1 MSDLTRKEGF
11 YHDFKIFIEAVNDE
25 LIIQN
30 KISMSWFSTVGRIVG
45 INLLSSIAPSLFLGE
60 KITSSGYILSK
71 IKKEKNKPFTASLE
85 VKIMFAKK
93 EFIEM
98 QMLMEE
104 DPKFAKSEIDK
115 LFNMLIQ
122 SI

>member
-60 KITSSGYILSK
+60 KITSSGYILSE